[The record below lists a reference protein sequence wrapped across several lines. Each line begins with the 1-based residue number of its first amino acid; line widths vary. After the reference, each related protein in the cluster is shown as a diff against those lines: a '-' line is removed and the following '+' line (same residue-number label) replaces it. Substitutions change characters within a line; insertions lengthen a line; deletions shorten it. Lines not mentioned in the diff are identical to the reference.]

1 MIRVTDGAIKYS
13 TLRGLEEN
21 NSKLQ
26 ALNEQMSTG
35 RQITKPSDDPSGT
48 VRALQLRAD
57 LKRNTQYAAS
67 AGDALGWMSTADS
80 TYTQL
85 VTISQKARTL
95 TVQALN
101 SGASTGDSNSAIGDE
116 IDAIRSQMVSLAN
129 TTYNG
134 RPIFGGTTTSTTAYT
149 DNGDGTVSYN
159 GDSGTV
165 MRQVGDTTTV
175 QINQNGPDVFGDNTA
190 GTSVFDVL
198 QNISN
203 KLHDPTTYGQITG
216 SDLDAID
223 AAVRT
228 ISTAQA
234 KEGATYN
241 RVTTSQAAQTT
252 TTLALTSEL
261 SDIQDIDI
269 AKQAVLVS
277 TANVNYQA
285 ALQTTANI
293 RQISLLDFL
302 K

>member
-1 MIRVTDGAIKYS
+1 MIRVTDGAIKNS
-13 TLRGLEEN
+13 TLLGLEAN

-48 VRALQLRAD
+48 VRALQLRGD

-67 AGDALGWMSTADS
+67 ADDALGWMSTSDS

-85 VTISQKARTL
+85 NSIATKARTL

-101 SGASTGDSNSAIGDE
+101 QGTSTGDSNAAIGDE
-116 IDAIRSQMVSLAN
+116 IDAIRSQMISLAN

-134 RPIFGGTTTSTTAYT
+134 RPVFGGTTASATAYT
-149 DNGDGTVSYN
+149 DNGDGTVTYN
-159 GDSGTV
+159 GDAGTV
-165 MRQVGDTTTV
+165 LRQVGDTTTV
-175 QINQNGPDVFGDNTA
+175 QINQNGPDVFGDATT
-190 GTSVFDVL
+190 GSSIFDVL
-198 QNISN
+198 QTISN
-203 KLHDPTTYGQITG
+203 KLHDPTTYGQISG

-223 AAVRT
+223 AATRT
-228 ISTAQA
+228 ISAAQA

-241 RVTTSQAAQTT
+241 RVTSAQAAQTT

-261 SDIQDIDI
+261 SDIQDVDI

-293 RQISLLDFL
+293 RQTSLLDFL

>member
-13 TLRGLEEN
+13 TLRGLEASS
-21 NSKLQ
+21 SKLQ
-26 ALNEQMSTG
+26 ALDEQMSTG

-48 VRALQLRAD
+48 VRALQLRGS

-67 AGDALGWMSTADS
+67 ADDALGWMSTADS

-85 VTISQKARTL
+85 NAIATKARTL

-101 SGASTGDSNSAIGDE
+101 QGASTGDSNAAIGE
-116 IDAIRSQMVSLAN
+116 EVDAIRSQMISLAN
-129 TTYNG
+129 TTYTG
-134 RPIFGGTTTSTTAYT
+134 RPVFGGTTPSTTAYT

-159 GDSGTV
+159 GDAGAV
-165 MRQVGDTTTV
+165 LRQVGDTTTV
-175 QINQNGPDVFGDNTA
+175 QINQNGPDVFGDP
-190 GTSVFDVL
+190 TSGSSIFDVL
-198 QNISN
+198 QKISN
-203 KLHDPTTYGQITG
+203 KLQDPTTYGQISGT
-216 SDLDAID
+216 DLDAID
-223 AAVRT
+223 AATRM
-228 ISTAQA
+228 ISAAQA

-241 RVTTSQAAQTT
+241 RVTAAQGAQTT

-261 SDIQDIDI
+261 SDIQDVDI
-269 AKQAVLVS
+269 ARQAVLVS

-293 RQISLLDFL
+293 RQVSLLDFL

>member
-1 MIRVTDGAIKYS
+1 MRVTDGAIRNS
-13 TLRGLEEN
+13 TLRGLEAN
-21 NSKLQ
+21 NSRLQ

-48 VRALQLRAD
+48 VRALQLRGD
-57 LKRNTQYAAS
+57 LKRNTQYASS

-80 TYTQL
+80 TYRQL
-85 VTISQKARTL
+85 VTIAQKAQTL

-101 SGASTGDSNSAIGDE
+101 QGTSTGDSNGAIGDE
-116 IDAIRSQMVSLAN
+116 IDAIRSQMISLAN

-134 RPIFGGTTTSTTAYT
+134 RPVFGGTTANSTAYT
-149 DNGDGTVSYN
+149 DNGDGTVTYN
-159 GDSGTV
+159 GDAGTV

-175 QINQNGPDVFGDNTA
+175 QVNQNGPQIFGDVST
-190 GTSVFDVL
+190 GSSIFDL
-198 QNISN
+198 MQSISN
-203 KLHDPTTYGQITG
+203 KLHDPATYGQISG
-216 SDLDAID
+216 SDLDAISG
-223 AAVRT
+223 AVRT

-241 RVTTSQAAQTT
+241 RVVSSQAAQTT

-261 SDIQDIDI
+261 SEIQDVDI

-277 TANVNYQA
+277 TASVNYQA
-285 ALQTTANI
+285 SLQTTANI
-293 RQISLLDFL
+293 RQMSLLDFI